1 MGISILHGALLL
13 SITHILLIA
22 QGYEGVSAGTLLRW
36 DAVHYSAISD
46 HGYSGESSAFF
57 PLFPYLWKALGVDP
71 FGMAMVNAVIYVIAS
86 HLLVTDL
93 NIPRRFHLA
102 FVVLPSVFFLFTP
115 YTEALFFLFCV
126 FLLISIR
133 KGSVFL
139 TALALF
145 ACTLTR
151 PAFTALLPAMILMT
165 LLSSAPVRNRVL
177 NILTFTLTAM
187 IGLAVVALIQYAQT
201 GEFFGFYNAQGSYGN
216 TFKLPDFP
224 LGSWGGGQVV
234 RLDAMALLIGLTAAV
249 YVVMEAIRKVLAT
262 GTSAPPIVLVSAGY
276 IAGVSAIALFLRS
289 GELYSLNRFIF
300 PTPFIL
306 VFMFHILS
314 RLPKVRS
321 RTWAMIWT
329 TFLAYTLLFGSFVHI
344 QTFSLFAVVSLLV
357 TIGVFTLSDDRR
369 VATILFWPWIATMF
383 CVQVLFFSKFLLG
396 EWVA

>member
-1 MGISILHGALLL
+1 M
-13 SITHILLIA
+13 
-22 QGYEGVSAGTLLRW
+22 
-36 DAVHYSAISD
+36 
-46 HGYSGESSAFF
+46 
-57 PLFPYLWKALGVDP
+57 
-71 FGMAMVNAVIYVIAS
+71 
-86 HLLVTDL
+86 
-93 NIPRRFHLA
+93 
-102 FVVLPSVFFLFTP
+102 
-115 YTEALFFLFCV
+115 
-126 FLLISIR
+126 
-133 KGSVFL
+133 
-139 TALALF
+139 
-145 ACTLTR
+145 
-151 PAFTALLPAMILMT
+151 
-165 LLSSAPVRNRVL
+165 
-177 NILTFTLTAM
+177 
-187 IGLAVVALIQYAQT
+187 
-201 GEFFGFYNAQGSYGN
+201 
-216 TFKLPDFP
+216 
-224 LGSWGGGQVV
+224 V
-234 RLDAMALLIGLTAAV
+234 RLDAMALLIGLTAAA
-249 YVVMEAIRKVLAT
+249 YVVMEAIRKVLGT